1 MFGFYQ
7 DYSDTVTVKIE
18 VELSP
23 AFQTALRSSR
33 LLIELEEDERTV
45 EGLLRRLSRESGGK
59 IDSLIFEEEGN
70 AIFSGLMV
78 MVNDRVFTGT
88 ALNQEIIRLRD
99 RDKVSLLYFVSGG

>member
-1 MFGFYQ
+1 M
-7 DYSDTVTVKIE
+7 VTVKID

-23 AFQTALRSSR
+23 AFKNALRSSR
-33 LLIELEEDERTV
+33 LLIELEEDEGTV
-45 EGLLRRLSRESGGK
+45 EGLLRRLSRESNGR
-59 IDSLIFEEEGN
+59 IDSLIFEEGGN
-70 AIFSGLMV
+70 EIFSGLMV